1 MTDDRICHVEG
12 CGRPMPTGDNSTAC
26 PRCWNILERN
36 LGQVPALVAE
46 LDTTISRQAA
56 ITLRNGPRSGEKPL
70 PFHLEA
76 SRVATDLHAT
86 LWAWV
91 REGLEARP
99 QVPLPDPS
107 TVGLSRCLLVLFGW
121 LVIHEDGACAVG
133 EIGAA
138 VERVEHVI
146 DRAPD
151 LMECGPCPT
160 EDCPGHLRV
169 ACEPGPDD
177 TLVPLAPTV
186 RCRDCGEGFDVA
198 ERREALLADN
208 GDLLLTIPELLAA
221 LARPNDPNPI
231 TRKRIEKWAERGRLV
246 AHVHVPNPRGG
257 KPLPMYRLDDVRD
270 LDTLQ
275 RTRGA

>member
-1 MTDDRICHVEG
+1 MTDRLCAVDG
-12 CGRPMPTGDNSTAC
+12 CGRPMPTGDQSTAC

-36 LGQVPALVAE
+36 LGQVPALVVE

-56 ITLRNGPRSGEKPL
+56 ISLRNGPRSGDKPL
-70 PFHLEA
+70 PFNVGA
-76 SRVATDLHAT
+76 SQVAADLHAT

-99 QVPLPDPS
+99 WVATPDPS

-121 LVIHEDGACAVG
+121 LVIHEDGALAVSQ
-133 EIGAA
+133 IGQA
-138 VERVEHVI
+138 VERAEHVI

-151 LMECGPCPT
+151 LMECGPCST
-160 EDCPGHLRV
+160 KDCPGHLRV

-177 TLVPLAPTV
+177 TLIPLAPTV
-186 RCRDCGEGFDVA
+186 RCRDCGQAYDVA

-221 LARPNDPNPI
+221 LARPNDPDPSM
-231 TRKRIEKWAERGRLV
+231 RKRIENWATRGRLIAH
-246 AHVHVPNPRGG
+246 AHVPAPRGG
-257 KPLPMYRLDDVRD
+257 RAIPAYRLDDVR
-270 LDTLQ
+270 TLIDDH
-275 RTRGA
+275 RRARGA